1 MSHLRYFG
9 LKCAGVSSGVSW
21 FRRSGLARLWKE
33 LLYHVHKEIR
43 REVRVPRRHGDTL
56 VKARVLNRCQYRRL
70 VATSLVVVEQQ
81 PWLRLNDM
89 IADCVTD

>member
-21 FRRSGLARLWKE
+21 FRGIGRGRLWNE
-33 LLYHVHKEIR
+33 LLYHVQKEIR
-43 REVRVPRRHGDTL
+43 REVRVPHCYGDVNIEDWQL
-56 VKARVLNRCQYRRL
+56 QSL
-70 VATSLVVVEQQ
+70 VAVERQ

-89 IADCVTD
+89 IADRVTD